1 MHKEYRKERTRFIV
15 AISILTALLLIM
27 FVLSMSVGRYS
38 VSLGDT
44 FRYLFGQATEGEV
57 AFRVLNNLRLPRTLV
72 AMCVG
77 CSLALSGVI
86 YQSIFNNKLV
96 SPDILGVSSGASVGA
111 CFGILVGFSTGLVSV
126 FAFMCGFLTVMLT
139 LLISKAFRNKSNL
152 VIILCGLAVGGL
164 MSSFVGLMKYLA
176 DNEMKLAEMTFW
188 LLGDLSKVTIKDFW
202 VILPVTVIGCV
213 VSVVLSWRLN
223 IVSLGR
229 KESKALGVNYG
240 LVTILMIAVATLLTA
255 VAVSISGTIGWIG
268 LVIPN
273 LVRLLMGSDNKK
285 VVPISM
291 LLGAVFMM
299 ACDMLARSLAPNE
312 IPLSVITGILGTP
325 LFLFSIFKRRKELQ

>member
-111 CFGILVGFSTGLVSV
+111 CFGILVGFSAGLVSV

-164 MSSFVGLMKYLA
+164 MSSLVGLMKYLA
-176 DNEMKLAEMTFW
+176 DNEMKHAEMTFW
-188 LLGDLSKVTIKDFW
+188 LLGDLSKVTIEDFW
-202 VILPVTVIGCV
+202 VILPVTVVGGVI
-213 VSVVLSWRLN
+213 SVLLSWRLN

-240 LVTILMIAVATLLTA
+240 LVTILMIVVATLLTA